1 MSALRCNRLVMTAL
15 LTIGCL
21 LIHPFPVRP
30 APTTLDNH
38 DLKEVTAGTAATG
51 TAGGVVV
58 GNGSEAAVHRDT
70 AVKLSGGVQ
79 IEARGLNLV
88 NSTDSTVANGVNV
101 WDGSGFN
108 AAVEVNQLNSIEQ
121 EQRRSAAVEGYHR
134 AGADTLART
143 DRSES
148 ESHDIQRNV
157 FHSAADLFQEER
169 VDNRVS
175 EGVVDTG
182 IKLNAGD
189 QLNLE
194 ANVGSG
200 VAAAGQL
207 EAHYDGGEVQI
218 ALAAGGGIS
227 AGAGIGAGGFA
238 GIDVGV
244 DAQVNFSVLA
254 NIQMPEMDIALNG
267 GGCGVILGSCNAN
280 GSTEES
286 VTTLEDHSILDTF
299 EEHVI
304 GHTSST
310 QSVIDEYRSAFML
323 DHARAEYI
331 VVDHAILLVDDDQS
345 LNLSG
350 DAQSNV
356 RGMNVVNAVDSAVA
370 NAVNVARNA
379 RVDNGGR
386 LTLNQTILIHH
397 SR

>member
-1 MSALRCNRLVMTAL
+1 MTAL
-15 LTIGCL
+15 LTISCL

-51 TAGGVVV
+51 ADGGVVV
-58 GNGSEAAVHRDT
+58 GNGSEVAVHRET
-70 AVKLSGGVQ
+70 AVNLSGDVQ

-88 NSTDSTVANGVNV
+88 NSTGSMVANGVNV

-121 EQRRSAAVEGYHR
+121 EQRRSAAVNGYHR
-134 AGADTLART
+134 VGADTLART
-143 DRSES
+143 NRSES

-157 FHSAADLFQEER
+157 FHSVADLFQEER
-169 VDNRVS
+169 VNNRVS
-175 EGVVDTG
+175 AGEVDTG

-207 EAHYDGGEVQI
+207 EAHYDGGEAQI

-227 AGAGIGAGGFA
+227 ATAGIGIEGFA
-238 GIDVGV
+238 GIDVGI
-244 DAQVNFSVLA
+244 NTEA
-254 NIQMPEMDIALNG
+254 NLSIMADIRMPEMDIAFNG
-267 GGCGVILGSCNAN
+267 GGCGVVLGSCSSN

-286 VTTLEDHSILDTF
+286 VSTLIDHSTLDTF
-299 EEHVI
+299 EEHSI
-304 GHTSST
+304 GHSSYA
-310 QSVIDEYRSAFML
+310 QSAIDEYRSAFTL
-323 DHARAEYI
+323 DHAQAEYI

-356 RGMNVVNAVDSAVA
+356 RGMNVVNAVGSAVA
-370 NAVNVARNA
+370 NAANVARNA
-379 RVDNGGR
+379 QMDNSGR